1 MYKETNKRSLI
12 KGVTWRIVAT
22 TTTMVIVY
30 VFFGRL
36 DLAIATGLLESVL
49 KIGLFWLHEKAWFK
63 VRWGKK
69 E

>member
-22 TTTMVIVY
+22 TTTMLIVY

-49 KIGLFWLHEKAWFK
+49 KIGLFWLHEK
-63 VRWGKK
+63 VG
-69 E
+69 

>member
-22 TTTMVIVY
+22 TTTMLIVY

-49 KIGLFWLHEKAWFK
+49 KIGLFFLH
-63 VRWGKK
+63 
-69 E
+69 

>member
-1 MYKETNKRSLI
+1 MYKETNKRSLV

-49 KIGLFWLHEKAWFK
+49 KIGLFGCTKKHGLRYAG
-63 VRWGKK
+63 GKK